1 MSHVDFFKLQA
12 KNLFRDYKTK
22 TPYIDKVDGFTYYN
36 YTPEYFDVDRIL
48 LEFDYNEEKFSLM
61 QAQHIIALMV
71 GFRKW
76 ADLLKAS
83 DLELELAKL
92 LFDHQDKIGLEDWE
106 HFMAHTIELNNK
118 NFDLETWIEIFKEVF
133 VVKGESHHS
142 DFEDYRIKKQV
153 LKIKA

>member
-22 TPYIDKVDGFTYYN
+22 TPYTDKVDGFTYYN
-36 YTPEYFDVDRIL
+36 YTPEFFDVDRIL
-48 LEFDYNEEKFSLM
+48 LEFDYDEEKFSLM

-118 NFDLETWIEIFKEVF
+118 NFDLEKPPI
-133 VVKGESHHS
+133 
-142 DFEDYRIKKQV
+142 
-153 LKIKA
+153 